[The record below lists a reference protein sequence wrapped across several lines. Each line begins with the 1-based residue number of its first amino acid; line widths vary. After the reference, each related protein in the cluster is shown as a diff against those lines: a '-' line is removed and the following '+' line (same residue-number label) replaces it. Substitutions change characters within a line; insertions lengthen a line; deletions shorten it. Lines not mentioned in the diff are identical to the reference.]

1 MVEWK
6 RERRGDRERWRKER
20 LNSGKKGGGKN
31 MKEMD
36 GGRKKMKGKLE
47 MEEKI
52 EKENGGEKEAKR
64 KGKLEREKVG

>member
-36 GGRKKMKGKLE
+36 GGRKNDEGKVRDGRK
-47 MEEKI
+47 KI
-52 EKENGGEKEAKR
+52 EKENGGEE
-64 KGKLEREKVG
+64 EE